1 MRLKAKDQTQKK
13 TITKDTLIQSRFL
26 RQEILL

>member
-1 MRLKAKDQTQKK
+1 MRLKADQTKKK